1 MILVSYDQKG
11 GSVCWEGLV
20 KQRRLLRKPLKLF
33 LTRIWRIRGCLFF
46 KEIQDNLRLFEF
58 SEEDDL
64 RRVLEGGPCSYERTL
79 LVLNEFD
86 GKTSLSQMDFTHTPI
101 WIQIHDMPIGCMN
114 KGVGRKIG
122 ETLDCVEQLAVVDD
136 DVGWGRSLRI
146 SVAIDLFQ
154 PLDRG

>member
-1 MILVSYDQKG
+1 
-11 GSVCWEGLV
+11 
-20 KQRRLLRKPLKLF
+20 
-33 LTRIWRIRGCLFF
+33 
-46 KEIQDNLRLFEF
+46 
-58 SEEDDL
+58 
-64 RRVLEGGPCSYERTL
+64 L

-122 ETLDCVEQLAVVDD
+122 ETLGCVEQVAIADD

-146 SVAIDLFQ
+146 TVAIDLFQ